1 MKQNKILNT
10 IATIAMA
17 LAIAIMSAQAAGAV
31 TLANIEF
38 PNDIALDSGGNIYV
52 ADDSNRSVMIFNSI
66 GVLRQ
71 TVGSGLLNSPDSVA
85 VDSAGNIY
93 VADRDPLILTNNRIV
108 IFNSAGSFLRQVG
121 SDLLIS
127 SDGVALDSA

>member
-52 ADDSNRSVMIFNSI
+52 ADTGNSTIQKLSPAGALLLTVGGGVIEFPSGVAVDSAGNIYVADDSNRSVMIFNSI

-85 VDSAGNIY
+85 VDS
-93 VADRDPLILTNNRIV
+93 
-108 IFNSAGSFLRQVG
+108 
-121 SDLLIS
+121 
-127 SDGVALDSA
+127 